1 MPKDKKKEESNLTCS
16 FCGKTSDTIRIIKGE
31 NANICEECIKVCN
44 FILEN
49 ESKTV
54 TPTKIIKR
62 LYKPVEIKKILDQY
76 IVGQDHAKKILSVA
90 VYNHYKRLISE
101 EIGFSGD
108 VEIEKSN
115 IMMIGPTGS
124 GKTYMA
130 RILAKILD
138 VPFAIA
144 DATTL
149 TEAGYVGD
157 DVENVLLRLIL
168 NAGNGEITDE
178 AIEKAQMGIVY
189 IDEIDKISRKSES
202 PSITRDVSGEGVQ
215 QALLKLMEGTIASV
229 PPQGGRKHP
238 NQKPIY
244 VDTKNI
250 LFIVGGAFVGLED
263 IIMKRLGKNK
273 IGFVNEGRK
282 EKVQTENIFTQVL
295 PEDLIKYGMIPEF
308 VGRTPVIAVFNELTE
323 EELKKILIEPK
334 NAIVKQYQK
343 MFEYE
348 GVDLTFTED
357 ALDEIVKLAKER
369 KTGARA
375 LRSIIEDIMLNIM
388 FEVPSIEGIKECI
401 VDKEVV
407 AEKKYPKLIYYK
419 DEPKSKAKSA

>member
-1 MPKDKKKEESNLTCS
+1 MGRQKSEEILTCS
-16 FCGKTSDTIRIIKGE
+16 FCGKTSETIKIIKG
-31 NANICEECIKVCN
+31 NQANICEECVRVCYY
-44 FILEN
+44 IIEN
-49 ESKTV
+49 DNKTV
-54 TPTKIIKR
+54 TPSKMIKR
-62 LYKPVEIKKILDQY
+62 LLKPIEIKKVLDQY
-76 IVGQDHAKKILSVA
+76 IIGQDFAKKILSVA

-101 EIGFSGD
+101 EIGFSGE

-115 IMMIGPTGS
+115 ILMIGPTGS

-130 RILAKILD
+130 KTLAKILD

-189 IDEIDKISRKSES
+189 IDEIDKIARKSEG

-238 NQKPIY
+238 NQKVIY
-244 VDTKNI
+244 IDTRNI

-263 IIMKRLGKNK
+263 IVMKRLGRNK
-273 IGFVNEGRK
+273 IGFVGEGKNGKVEK
-282 EKVQTENIFTQVL
+282 ENVFRHVL
-295 PEDLIKYGMIPEF
+295 PEDLIRFGMIPEF
-308 VGRTPVIAVFNELTE
+308 IGRVPIIAVFDELTD
-323 EELKKILIEPK
+323 EELKRILTEPK
-334 NAIVKQYQK
+334 NAIIKQYQK
-343 MFEYE
+343 LFEYE
-348 GVDLTFTED
+348 GVDLIFTDD
-357 ALDEIVKLAKER
+357 AIEEIVKLSKER
-369 KTGARA
+369 RTGARG
-375 LRSIIEDIMLNIM
+375 LRSIIEDVMLNVM
-388 FEVPSIEGIKECI
+388 FEIPSMQGVKECI
-401 VDKEVV
+401 IDAEVV
-407 AEKKYPKLIYYK
+407 NKEKHPKLTFH
-419 DEPKSKAKSA
+419 EPKSKAKSA

>member
-1 MPKDKKKEESNLTCS
+1 MSKNLKEEILVCS
-16 FCGKTSDTIRIIKGE
+16 FCGKTSETLRVIRGQ
-31 NANICEECIKVCN
+31 NANICEECVRVCS
-44 FILEN
+44 FIIEN
-49 ESKTV
+49 ENRNV
-54 TPTKIIKR
+54 TPSKVIKR
-62 LYKPVEIKKILDQY
+62 LLKPVEIKKILDQY
-76 IVGQDHAKKILSVA
+76 VIGQEQAKKILSVA

-101 EIGFSGD
+101 EIGFSGE

-130 RILAKILD
+130 RVLAKILD

-168 NAGNGEITDE
+168 NAGNGEITEE

-238 NQKPIY
+238 NQKVIY
-244 VDTKNI
+244 VDTRNI

-263 IIMKRLGKNK
+263 IVMKRLGRNK
-273 IGFVNEGRK
+273 IGFIGEGKTEKIRK
-282 EKVQTENIFTQVL
+282 ENVLRHVL
-295 PEDLIKYGMIPEF
+295 PEDLIKFGMIPEF
-308 VGRTPVIAVFNELTE
+308 VGRTPIIAVFDELTD
-323 EELKKILIEPK
+323 EELKRILIEPK

-343 MFEYE
+343 LFEYE
-348 GVDLTFTED
+348 GVDLIFTD
-357 ALDEIVKLAKER
+357 SALEEIVRLTKER
-369 KTGARA
+369 KTGARG
-375 LRSIIEDIMLNIM
+375 LRSIIEDIMLNVM
-388 FEVPSIEGIKECI
+388 FEIPSMQGVKECI
-401 VDKEVV
+401 VDAEVV
-407 AEKKYPKLIYYK
+407 LKKKHPKLVFHK
-419 DEPKSKAKSA
+419 TEPKPKARSA

>member
-1 MPKDKKKEESNLTCS
+1 MKEEKQEKLNCS
-16 FCGKTSDTIRIIKGE
+16 FCGRSSDVVGKIIKGE
-31 NANICEECIKVCN
+31 HANICEECVKVCN
-44 FILEN
+44 FIIEN
-49 ESKTV
+49 DKKEITPSKV
-54 TPTKIIKR
+54 IKR
-62 LYKPVEIKKILDQY
+62 LLKPAEIKKILDQY
-76 IVGQDHAKKILSVA
+76 IIGQEYPKKILSVA

-101 EIGFSGD
+101 EIGFSHD

-168 NAGNGEITDE
+168 NSGNGEITDE

-244 VDTKNI
+244 IDTRNI

-263 IIMKRLGKNK
+263 IIRRRLGKNQ
-273 IGFVNEGRK
+273 IGFVGEGKRHLN
-282 EKVQTENIFTQVL
+282 QENVLKYIL
-295 PEDLIKYGMIPEF
+295 PEDLIKFGMIPEF
-308 VGRTPVIAVFNELTE
+308 IGRTPIIAVFDELTE
-323 EELKKILIEPK
+323 EELKKILVEPK
-334 NAIVKQYQK
+334 NAIIKQYQK
-343 MFEYE
+343 LFEYE
-348 GVDLTFTED
+348 GVDLTFTDD
-357 ALDEIVKLAKER
+357 ALEEIVKLSKER
-369 KTGARA
+369 KTGARG
-375 LRSIIEDIMLNIM
+375 LRAILEEIMLNIM
-388 FEVPSIEGIKECI
+388 FEIPSMEGVRECVI
-401 VDKEVV
+401 DKDVVLKKKPPELIFQMDEV
-407 AEKKYPKLIYYK
+407 KKKK
-419 DEPKSKAKSA
+419 KSA